1 MAIVGDNIEMS
12 LMVDGREIWRA
23 DGIKV
28 RVVVCPRCNDVAKVE
43 GEEYPPGHKSECWN
57 CDTLV
62 EDIYKDAFECADCEF
77 LAPDADIFK
86 QHVEECH
93 APSVCP

>member
-1 MAIVGDNIEMS
+1 MVIVGDNIEMS
-12 LMVDGREIWRA
+12 LVVDGREIWRA
-23 DGIKV
+23 EGIKV
-28 RVVVCPRCNDVAKVE
+28 RVVVCPHCGDLARVE

-62 EDIYKDAFECADCEF
+62 EDIYKDAWECADCEHTVTDRDAF
-77 LAPDADIFK
+77 L

-93 APSVCP
+93 APSVLP